1 MDASTYC
8 ADAATAEPLAG
19 TADPVDVWLLLE
31 YRPPWRAK
39 TIEDNALAAPVRDWL
54 AARVAAERASGR
66 KCRPQFIRRP
76 ERDAPGVTL
85 FVADAQATVR
95 YEAAD
100 YGALTA
106 LDLERDGTRVAEPH
120 FFVCTNSARDR
131 CCGRLGL
138 PLYVAL
144 RDRVGARVWQTT
156 HVGGHRFAPNVLAL
170 PQGRLYGR
178 VHAGDVDAFL
188 DTLARGALGARW
200 LRGRSFLAPEAQAA
214 EAFVA
219 GARDEPTGSAPLVEV
234 VGEGR
239 WRVSF
244 ADGRSTLVG
253 LGPPQPS
260 FASCGDTAPKEVRP
274 FQRV

>member
-1 MDASTYC
+1 MDAQTFC
-8 ADAATAEPLAG
+8 ADAARSEPLAG

-31 YRPPWRAK
+31 YRPPWRAR
-39 TIEDNALAAPVRDWL
+39 TIEDNDLAAPMREWL
-54 AARVAAERASGR
+54 AARVAAERANGR

-85 FVADAQATVR
+85 IVADAQSTVR
-95 YEAAD
+95 YEVAD

-106 LDLERDGTRVAEPH
+106 LDLERDGAPVTEPH

-138 PLYVAL
+138 PLYAAL

-178 VHAGDVDAFL
+178 VQAGEVDTFL
-188 DTLARGALGARW
+188 DTLARGALGGRW

-214 EAFVA
+214 EAFLA
-219 GARDEPTGSAPLVEV
+219 GAKDEPASLSPLIEV

-244 ADGRSTLVG
+244 AGGRSTLVG
-253 LGPPQPS
+253 LGAPQSS
-260 FASCGDTAPKEVRP
+260 FASCGETTPKQIQPFVR
-274 FQRV
+274 V